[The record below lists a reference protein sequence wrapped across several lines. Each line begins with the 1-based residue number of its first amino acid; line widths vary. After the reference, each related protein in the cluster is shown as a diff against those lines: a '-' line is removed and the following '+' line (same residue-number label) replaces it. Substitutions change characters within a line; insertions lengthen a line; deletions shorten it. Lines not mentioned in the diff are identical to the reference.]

1 MSFRNRPTLDRRH
14 RPRWQDELRSQQL
27 IVAGFA
33 IAIAIAIG
41 IFGAT
46 AWSSFY
52 DNHLR
57 QVAYVGGLSVDRD
70 ALIQRTGVI
79 TAELYAK
86 RADLMASEGG
96 ARNDQVQQQVG
107 LLEQTLQQVDGVA
120 SDSLTTGIFMR
131 SAGPG
136 LGINV
141 TEAAVD
147 KEVTARTSLPFQL
160 QLSIITVNAL
170 PATANQSP

>member
-1 MSFRNRPTLDRRH
+1 
-14 RPRWQDELRSQQL
+14 
-27 IVAGFA
+27 
-33 IAIAIAIG
+33 
-41 IFGAT
+41 
-46 AWSSFY
+46 
-52 DNHLR
+52 
-57 QVAYVGGLSVDRD
+57 
-70 ALIQRTGVI
+70 TGVI

-120 SDSLTTGIFMR
+120 TDSLTTGIFMR

-147 KEVTARTSLPFQL
+147 KEVAARTSLPFQL

-170 PATANQSP
+170 PATANQSPTPTSAQWAAAEKQAKALLAQVKGGKDFAALAKEKS